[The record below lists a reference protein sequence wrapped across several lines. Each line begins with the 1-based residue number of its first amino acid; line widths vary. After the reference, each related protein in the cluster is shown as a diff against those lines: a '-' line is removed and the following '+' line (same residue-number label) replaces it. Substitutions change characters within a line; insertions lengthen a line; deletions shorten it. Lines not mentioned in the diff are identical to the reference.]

1 MIVVIADDFTGAAEL
16 GGIGLR
22 YRLQVEINTR
32 VNVQSKAD
40 LFVIATDT
48 RSMSRSEAERETE
61 EVVRELAQLNPTW
74 VFKKVD
80 SVLRGY
86 VAEELQVIIKKLNH
100 SRALVVPANPAL
112 NRTIVDGQY
121 FLNGAPLHQTNF
133 ANDPEFPAKTS
144 SVTERLSGKGLKV
157 HSQKHHE
164 ILQHEGLVI
173 GDAADVDDLK
183 AWTSK
188 INKNMLLAG
197 ASGFFTALLDNLI
210 IPDANATVEKP
221 RAFEKPILV
230 VSGTSFGKSRVA
242 IQKLKAEGLPVVY
255 MPMAVLDNT
264 MPDEADYEQW
274 CEEIVN
280 HLKQSG
286 RAILAVSNDMV
297 EDTKAEAKDLRYK
310 TAVVT
315 KMVFDRADVK
325 ELMIEGGST
334 ASAIFKQLDLY
345 RFFPVEELATGV
357 IRMQTENKPELY
369 VTLKPGSY
377 AWPQAVQPYSL
388 Y

>member
-1 MIVVIADDFTGAAEL
+1 
-16 GGIGLR
+16 
-22 YRLQVEINTR
+22 
-32 VNVQSKAD
+32 
-40 LFVIATDT
+40 
-48 RSMSRSEAERETE
+48 
-61 EVVRELAQLNPTW
+61 
-74 VFKKVD
+74 
-80 SVLRGY
+80 
-86 VAEELQVIIKKLNH
+86 
-100 SRALVVPANPAL
+100 
-112 NRTIVDGQY
+112 
-121 FLNGAPLHQTNF
+121 
-133 ANDPEFPAKTS
+133 
-144 SVTERLSGKGLKV
+144 
-157 HSQKHHE
+157 
-164 ILQHEGLVI
+164 
-173 GDAADVDDLK
+173 
-183 AWTSK
+183 
-188 INKNMLLAG
+188 
-197 ASGFFTALLDNLI
+197 
-210 IPDANATVEKP
+210 
-221 RAFEKPILV
+221 
-230 VSGTSFGKSRVA
+230 
-242 IQKLKAEGLPVVY
+242 
-255 MPMAVLDNT
+255 